1 MLLSWRLVPGSKGT
15 DDRVREI
22 VILCTRPTLP
32 IYCTYSLLRDN
43 EKCEVRKNAR
53 INRFSLSFSLSFRFS
68 YFLHIEKRI
77 VVTKKSNVLLLFYTI
92 KKVMPCVVV
101 ISVVNIKDNSNDK
114 LQWILLMF
122 RILKGLPISRF
133 VLILT

>member
-1 MLLSWRLVPGSKGT
+1 MGWGRAPIMLLSWRLVPGSKGT

-22 VILCTRPTLP
+22 VVLSTRPTLP
-32 IYCTYSLLRDN
+32 IYCTYGLLRDN

-53 INRFSLSFSLSFRFS
+53 INRFSLSSSFSFRFS
-68 YFLHIEKRI
+68 YFPHIEKRI
-77 VVTKKSNVLLLFYTI
+77 VVMEKSNVLLLFYTI

-114 LQWILLMF
+114 LQWIILLMF
-122 RILKGLPISRF
+122 
-133 VLILT
+133 LIV